1 MRTDR
6 LIDLLAEDPSP
17 ARKVGGRLGLALLPG
32 LVVSGAALLA
42 FWGLRPD
49 LGAALGSPVLAK
61 TVLPLALALAALGL
75 ARGVTQPENAG
86 RGLAAALATV
96 ALAGAAGFA
105 AFWLRNPVGPASAAQ
120 DPDSLLVCLVSAPLL
135 AVPLLAGLLWA
146 MRAGATTVPSRA
158 GALAGAVAGGAA
170 VALYSLYCTED
181 SPLFV
186 LPVYGAAIAITVAAG
201 ALLGRRLLRW

>member
-17 ARKVGGRLGLALLPG
+17 ARPVGLRLGLG
-32 LVVSGAALLA
+32 LVLGLAASGAALLA

-49 LGAALGSPVLAK
+49 LGAALGSAVAAK
-61 TVLPLALALAALGL
+61 TALPLALALAALGL
-75 ARGVTQPENAG
+75 ARGLTQPENSG
-86 RGLAAALATV
+86 RGLGAALAAV
-96 ALAGAAGFA
+96 VLAGAAAFA
-105 AFWLRNPVGPASAAQ
+105 AFWLRNPVGPAGAAE
-120 DPDSLLVCLVSAPLL
+120 DPDSLLFCLVSVPVL

-146 MRAGATTVPSRA
+146 MRAGATTVPARA
-158 GALAGAVAGGAA
+158 GAVAGALAGGAA

-186 LPVYGAAIAITVAAG
+186 LPVYGAALAITVAAG